1 MQNIINVK
9 DAPYNAVGDGVT
21 NDTAAFAAASLALS
35 AQGGGTLRIPAGH
48 YVVGAHTLP
57 ARPGWATPI
66 ELTPS
71 SKLPIAASRSL
82 LKAMAPCSPLPTA

>member
-48 YVVGAHTLP
+48 YVVGAQTLAGQTGLGYAYRADPIIKITNCSQP
-57 ARPGWATPI
+57 ARRKPH
-66 ELTPS
+66 
-71 SKLPIAASRSL
+71 RN
-82 LKAMAPCSPLPTA
+82 

>member
-48 YVVGAHTLP
+48 YVVGAQTHP
-57 ARPGWATPI
+57 
-66 ELTPS
+66 LTHIVLQQLTS
-71 SKLPIAASRSL
+71 ETH
-82 LKAMAPCSPLPTA
+82 PLNAHSNVT